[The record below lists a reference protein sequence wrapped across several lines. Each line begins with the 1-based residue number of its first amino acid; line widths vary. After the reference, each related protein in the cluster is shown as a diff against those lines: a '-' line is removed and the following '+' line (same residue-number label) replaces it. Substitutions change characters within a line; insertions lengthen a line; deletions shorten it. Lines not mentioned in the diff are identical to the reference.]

1 MKELMAKRI
10 KIYMPSGNDTV
21 EIWDNDIDKF
31 LAKGYK
37 LEQEQ
42 KSTRSSKKKDVEV
55 EEQQQTNEG
64 VSEWQPMSEQAE

>member
-1 MKELMAKRI
+1 MAKRI

-21 EIWDNDIDKF
+21 EVWDNDIDKF

-55 EEQQQTNEG
+55 DEQQQTNEG
-64 VSEWQPMSEQAE
+64 VNEWQPMSEQAE

>member
-1 MKELMAKRI
+1 MAKRI
-10 KIYMPSGNDTV
+10 KIYMPSGNNTV

-55 EEQQQTNEG
+55 EEQEQLKENE
-64 VSEWQPMSEQAE
+64 EWQHTSEQVE

>member
-1 MKELMAKRI
+1 MAKRI

-21 EIWDNDIDKF
+21 EVWDNDIDKF

-37 LEQEQ
+37 LSIET
-42 KSTRSSKKKDVEV
+42 KSTRTSKKKEV
-55 EEQQQTNEG
+55 IVDEQQQTNEG

>member
-1 MKELMAKRI
+1 MAKRI
-10 KIYMPSGNDTV
+10 KIYMPSGNNTV

>member
-1 MKELMAKRI
+1 MAKRI
-10 KIYMPSGNDTV
+10 KIFMPSGDNTI

-55 EEQQQTNEG
+55 DEQQQTNEG

>member
-1 MKELMAKRI
+1 MAKRI
-10 KIYMPSGNDTV
+10 KIYMPSGNNTV
-21 EIWDNDIDKF
+21 EVWDNDIDKF

-55 EEQQQTNEG
+55 EEQTETKEYE
-64 VSEWQPMSEQAE
+64 EWQHTSEQAE

>member
-1 MKELMAKRI
+1 MVKRI

-55 EEQQQTNEG
+55 DEQQQTNEG
-64 VSEWQPMSEQAE
+64 VNEWQPMSEQAE

>member
-1 MKELMAKRI
+1 MAKRI

>member
-1 MKELMAKRI
+1 MAKRI
-10 KIYMPSGNDTV
+10 KMIMPNGNDIV

-37 LEQEQ
+37 LEQEK

-55 EEQQQTNEG
+55 EQQQTNEG
-64 VSEWQPMSEQAE
+64 VNEWQPMSEQAE

>member
-1 MKELMAKRI
+1 MAKRI
-10 KIYMPSGNDTV
+10 KMIMPNGNNSIEV
-21 EIWDNDIDKF
+21 WDNDMDKF

-55 EEQQQTNEG
+55 EEQTVKENK
-64 VSEWQPMSEQAE
+64 EWQHTSEQVE